1 MHKYNFML
9 RNQHGVIIYPLLGT
23 YGSKLLLGHRAV
35 LSLKSFM
42 NQCNPNLN
50 LRSFSTKKSHFLI
63 GLRFVA

>member
-9 RNQHGVIIYPLLGT
+9 RNQHGVVIYPLLGT

-50 LRSFSTKKSHFLI
+50 LRTF
-63 GLRFVA
+63 